1 MDLTA
6 HLRLFQSE
14 GRLEMTT
21 IRRDGLLETLPIRTF
36 SWPCTE
42 LDLLYLSMIFTTK
55 GVHRIRASDE
65 LSSRLLI
72 KNVLTSLHWYHQIA
86 FISTA
91 ADTLDFSDNIIAR
104 LPKPIDD
111 LAIER
116 FFLEEFYYDFIW
128 IELTEDLKKEHW
140 LEIFK
145 ETLQSFQI
153 DQIIPVIVVE
163 YQ

>member
-1 MDLTA
+1 MDFTA
-6 HLRLFQSE
+6 QLRLFRSE

-21 IRRDGLLETLPIRTF
+21 IRRDGLGETLPIRTF

-42 LDLLYLSMIFTTK
+42 LDVLYLSMIFTTK
-55 GVHRIRASDE
+55 GVHHIRASDE

-72 KNVLTSLHWYHQIA
+72 QNVLSSLQWYHQIA

-91 ADTLDFSDNIIAR
+91 DDQLDFADNIIAR
-104 LPKPIDD
+104 LPKQIDE
-111 LAIER
+111 LAIET

-128 IELTEDLKKEHW
+128 IELTQDLQKEQW
-140 LEIFK
+140 LALFQEK
-145 ETLQSFQI
+145 LQSFQI
-153 DQIIPVIVVE
+153 DQIIPIVIIE